1 MSERPCALRVS
12 TAETAQLYRQQR
24 ITGVRMHLRSREAK
38 QHHIP
43 SRPSRGALADVIIER
58 SRFPVI
64 RYCLLYVRLSQLQ
77 PQENPRTSLAP
88 DWVTLGT
95 NGGLTQSTSLEH
107 SIPSLI
113 CGAGSEIYL
122 LRNEFCYDRSSCPQD
137 IDILRTRGLRLRS
150 TCSKMAHLPYLELVL
165 STRRKDVLYGCSKG
179 SRLPLFIAVTT
190 FGCR

>member
-1 MSERPCALRVS
+1 MLERTCGLAKRTNTIFRRVLPER
-12 TAETAQLYRQQR
+12 A
-24 ITGVRMHLRSREAK
+24 V
-38 QHHIP
+38 
-43 SRPSRGALADVIIER
+43 ADVIIEC

-64 RYCLLYVRLSQLQ
+64 RYCLLYARLSQLQ
-77 PQENPRTSLAP
+77 PQENSRTSLAP
-88 DWVTLGT
+88 DWVLLGT
-95 NGGLTQSTSLEH
+95 NGDLTQSTSWEH

-113 CGAGSEIYL
+113 CGARSAVYL

-165 STRRKDVLYGCSKG
+165 STRRKDVLYGCSRG

-190 FGCR
+190 VGCR